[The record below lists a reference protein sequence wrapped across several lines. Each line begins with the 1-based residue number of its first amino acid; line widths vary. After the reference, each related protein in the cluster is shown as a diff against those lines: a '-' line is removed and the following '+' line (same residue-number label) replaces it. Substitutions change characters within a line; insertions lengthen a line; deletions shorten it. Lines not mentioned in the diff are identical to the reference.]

1 MAVTPKF
8 IIKKTDKGS
17 FVFHLKA
24 ANAQTICTSQPYTTM
39 AACKAGIE
47 SIKKNC
53 GAPIEDQTLQKFD
66 VLKGAKYEVY
76 NDKAGEF
83 RFRLK
88 ASNGQNILASQGY
101 ADKNG
106 CKNGIKSIG
115 TNAPKAEVEVEDK
128 E

>member
-1 MAVTPKF
+1 MVVTPKF
-8 IIKKTDKGS
+8 LIKKTDKGS

-39 AACKAGIE
+39 TACKAGIE
-47 SIKKNC
+47 SIRKNC
-53 GAPIEDQTLQKFD
+53 GSPIEDQTLQNYEP
-66 VLKGAKYEVY
+66 LKGPRYELY

-101 ADKNG
+101 ADKSG
-106 CKNGIKSIG
+106 CKNGIKSIAN
-115 TNAPKAEVEVEDK
+115 NAPKAEVEVE
-128 E
+128 ETE